1 MDGCSSIQLYHY
13 YYYYYYFQV
22 KSLPPPYKSK
32 CANKKIFG
40 TSAYSKPLCI
50 EECRTLKCKVITL
63 IFCHNL
69 IFCHISSAIFVR
81 AFQHLLNLG
90 TVHYLHPGLVLKRYG
105 LGNQVFDLLIGWV
118 KKIKAVYQL

>member
-1 MDGCSSIQLYHY
+1 VQTRRYLEHLRTQNRFALKNAEHVSS
-13 YYYYYYFQV
+13 
-22 KSLPPPYKSK
+22 S
-32 CANKKIFG
+32 ANV
-40 TSAYSKPLCI
+40 TVVV
-50 EECRTLKCKVITL
+50 LKCKVITL